1 MTILDSIAFF
11 PSRCCFGLSVCLSIF
26 HLFFLSSKKLLPHIF
41 SFIIAE
47 KKEEKKKQKIADEV

>member
-1 MTILDSIAFF
+1 LLFW
-11 PSRCCFGLSVCLSIF
+11 SVCLSIF

-47 KKEEKKKQKIADEV
+47 KKEEKKKKKIADEV